1 MCSIHVYSYIY
12 IHISLRI
19 HVWFHYLQYLITFG
33 WCFWYVHVYKY
44 TIRGSYIVPNPVSW
58 IGWKFKRVDLGQQ
71 QTFWTQV
78 MQRVL
83 LFFHILMIFNWFLVI
98 CFEISWH
105 VTISIRFT
113 KCSNIFTTNT
123 NPNHHSSNK
132 SSCCLAGG
140 LSTNG
145 KCHGSRGSA
154 LGRRGANPFRPHGRS
169 GWSKSQDQ
177 NFSLYHGRPF
187 PCYAIQHV
195 TQPDPLAVVKIGNK
209 HLTATRW
216 YEQKKYENMII
227 TCTIL
232 Y

>member
-1 MCSIHVYSYIY
+1 MCMCINIPYVDPILFQIQFPESVESSKGLTLANNKPFERRLCKGCSFFFIFSWSSIGFW
-12 IHISLRI
+12 
-19 HVWFHYLQYLITFG
+19 WFA
-33 WCFWYVHVYKY
+33 
-44 TIRGSYIVPNPVSW
+44 
-58 IGWKFKRVDLGQQ
+58 
-71 QTFWTQV
+71 
-78 MQRVL
+78 
-83 LFFHILMIFNWFLVI
+83 
-98 CFEISWH
+98 FEISWH

-113 KCSNIFTTNT
+113 KCANIFTTNT

>member
-1 MCSIHVYSYIY
+1 MFLVC
-12 IHISLRI
+12 
-19 HVWFHYLQYLITFG
+19 
-33 WCFWYVHVYKY
+33 KY
-44 TIRGSYIVPNPVSW
+44 TIRGSYIAPNPVSG
-58 IGWKFKRVDLGQQ
+58 IGRKFKRVDLGQH
-71 QTFWTQV
+71 QTFGRRLCKGCSFFSYSHDLQLV
-78 MQRVL
+78 FGDL
-83 LFFHILMIFNWFLVI
+83 LLKY
-98 CFEISWH
+98 SWH

-187 PCYAIQHV
+187 PCVCYTTCYSTRSFSGSEKLEISSLQ
-195 TQPDPLAVVKIGNK
+195 QPGGMNTKNIWKYDHYSLLVLSCTNS
-209 HLTATRW
+209 HLFPW
-216 YEQKKYENMII
+216 LIHY
-227 TCTIL
+227 
-232 Y
+232 